1 MNVFL
6 LTDMEGIAGIDRISD
21 LERDTE
27 DFEKSVEKLA
37 SSINLAI
44 DACFAGGA
52 ERVYWLD
59 GHGGGN
65 NVPAAK
71 IDARGVKCTIEDWH
85 TLLQNGEVDCQIALG
100 DHARAGTVGGFLD
113 HTISSKKY
121 FCIKHNGREM
131 SEFAIQA
138 TFCAKFGVPIVAVI
152 GDRAACL
159 QAREYVP
166 DVFVGAVK
174 EATCRN
180 VATTYPHAD
189 EILRKTI
196 LDALH
201 GYKRVSLIGFCEP
214 ITVEQTYYRT
224 DMCEA
229 ALAKYPAGS
238 VLRVDART
246 LRKTVDTVTCYR
258 ELRI

>member
-6 LTDMEGIAGIDRISD
+6 LTDMEGIAGIDSISD
-21 LERDTE
+21 LERE
-27 DFEKSVEKLA
+27 NECFEKSVEKLA
-37 SSINLAI
+37 RSINLAI

-65 NVPAAK
+65 NVSPDK
-71 IDARGVKCTIEDWH
+71 IDTRAVKCTVEEWH
-85 TLLQNGEVDCQIALG
+85 TLLQNGEIDCQISLG

-131 SEFAIQA
+131 SEFALQA

-152 GDRAACL
+152 GDRTACL

-166 DVFVGAVK
+166 DVFLGAVK

-180 VATTYPHAD
+180 LATTYPDAD
-189 EILRKTI
+189 LILRDTVI
-196 LDALH
+196 EAIH
-201 GYKRVSLIGFCEP
+201 RYQSVSLIDFCEP

-224 DMCEA
+224 DLCEE
-229 ALAKYPAGS
+229 ALAKYPAGE
-238 VLRVDART
+238 VLRIDART
-246 LRKTVDTVTCYR
+246 LRKTVNSVISYR